1 MQKAKNFLDKLQLKE
16 IKKLELLWF
25 FNLVRRPGYQHLA
38 QNPDSP

>member
-25 FNLVRRPGYQHLA
+25 FNLARRPEYQHSA
-38 QNPDSP
+38 QDPDSP